1 MMPTRTWDRL
11 KDTDELLKL
20 RFVKFYIF
28 MKSYMGNLLLYEQD
42 MMCLIFKAIL
52 ETQQIFLTQMLK

>member
-42 MMCLIFKAIL
+42 MMCLIFKVIL